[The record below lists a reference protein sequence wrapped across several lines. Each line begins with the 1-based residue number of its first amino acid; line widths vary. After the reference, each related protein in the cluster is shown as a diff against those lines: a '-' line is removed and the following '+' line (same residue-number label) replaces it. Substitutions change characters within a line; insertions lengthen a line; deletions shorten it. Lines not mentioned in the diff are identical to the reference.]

1 MSESLEG
8 TLVAYLAEA
17 QAIERRALELLS
29 KCIDNAGD
37 ESIAAIYRAHRLETE
52 QHLRDIAAR
61 LGAHGEDG
69 SPTGGH
75 AVTVRAPE
83 IELEMSPAPDTP
95 ANLAMTAY
103 AFENL
108 EIAAYHL
115 LCGVAQRA
123 GDQDTAAV
131 AARILE
137 QEEATAELLA
147 STFDRILDVSLR

>member
-8 TLVAYLAEA
+8 TLLVYLAEA

-29 KCIDNAGD
+29 RCIDNAGD

-61 LGAHGEDG
+61 LGAHGDDG
-69 SPTGGH
+69 SPTRDR
-75 AVTVRAPE
+75 VLTVRGPE
-83 IELEMSPAPDTP
+83 IELEASPAPDTP
-95 ANLAMTAY
+95 AQLAMTAY

-115 LCGVAQRA
+115 LRGVAQRA
-123 GDQDTAAV
+123 GDQDTAVMAE
-131 AARILE
+131 RILE

-147 STFDRILDVSLR
+147 SKFDRVLEVSLG